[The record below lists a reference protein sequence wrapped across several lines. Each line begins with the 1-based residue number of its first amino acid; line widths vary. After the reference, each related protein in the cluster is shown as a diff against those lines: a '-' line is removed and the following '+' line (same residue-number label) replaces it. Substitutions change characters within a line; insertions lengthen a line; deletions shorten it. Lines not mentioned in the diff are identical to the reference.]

1 MPILVMLVLALAA
14 APAVAQQPPPPT
26 LDPVVVEGT
35 RVPPER
41 TATEQE
47 AREELMARV
56 PERGTRLERV
66 ARLDGGETCV
76 CCRVSLSAGPGDATA
91 VLWRKVFADDVRD
104 VVVSRSS
111 DGGRTFAPAT
121 IVHADGWKISACPH
135 RGGRLATDAR
145 GRQYAVWYTEAT
157 ADRPDVLFA
166 VAPDGR
172 RFGPPRRVNTARGS
186 VPDHARL
193 AMNATGR
200 GILVWED
207 STAVRRRI
215 LLRSIGEGGRSLGP
229 VRSLSQAIKAWA
241 PEVAVAPGGFLVA
254 WHEERFPAT
263 RTIVQHVSSE
273 ETRR

>member
-76 CCRVSLSAGPGDATA
+76 CCRVSLSGGPGDATA

-135 RGGRLATDAR
+135 RGGRPAPHAR
-145 GRQYAVWYTEAT
+145 GR
-157 ADRPDVLFA
+157 
-166 VAPDGR
+166 PDGR
-172 RFGPPRRVNTARGS
+172 LAAGHGPARSQSRSPG
-186 VPDHARL
+186 
-193 AMNATGR
+193 
-200 GILVWED
+200 
-207 STAVRRRI
+207 RRRAD
-215 LLRSIGEGGRSLGP
+215 RGPGDPSQGRQGW
-229 VRSLSQAIKAWA
+229 R
-241 PEVAVAPGGFLVA
+241 GN
-254 WHEERFPAT
+254 
-263 RTIVQHVSSE
+263 
-273 ETRR
+273 RRRRAA